1 MPNTLGHF
9 GVQGAASRALF
20 GSVDPRWIM
29 AGCVLPDVPWIL
41 QRVAQAAFP
50 GAYPYDL
57 RLYFVAQA
65 SLFGAL
71 VGCGAAAAFA
81 PKPRRI
87 FLLLAFN
94 SLLHLLLDA
103 CQTKWGNGVHLLA
116 PASWHMLNFGWF
128 WPADWP
134 SHALTAAGVVFL
146 LWASRH
152 GLWAPFRLTFQRWAI
167 AGILVAAYFCM
178 PALQIR
184 SAYVANVHDA
194 RVLKEQTVGAAVA
207 FDREEVVLTPGGPRL
222 EPWNGRQ
229 YAGGGGLPETPGTVS
244 LRGRIS
250 APEALAIEELHEHSG
265 SHREYG
271 SLVGLGVLAAA
282 IAVGLWRSRNL
293 QGREPSKQP

>member
-1 MPNTLGHF
+1 MPNTLGHY

-20 GSVDPRWIM
+20 GRVDPRWIM

-41 QRVAQAAFP
+41 QRLTQAVFP

-71 VGCGAAAAFA
+71 VGCGAAAALA

-94 SLLHLLLDA
+94 VLFHLLLDA

-128 WPADWP
+128 WSAEWP
-134 SHALTAAGVVFL
+134 SHALTAAG
-146 LWASRH
+146 
-152 GLWAPFRLTFQRWAI
+152 
-167 AGILVAAYFCM
+167 
-178 PALQIR
+178 
-184 SAYVANVHDA
+184 ANVHDA

-207 FDREEVVLTPGGPRL
+207 FDREEVVVTPDGPRL

-229 YAGGGGLPETPGTVS
+229 YAGGGALPETGGTVS
-244 LRGRIS
+244 LRGRI
-250 APEALAIEELHEHSG
+250 AGPEAIAIEELHEHSG
-265 SHREYG
+265 NHREYG
-271 SLVGLGVLAAA
+271 SLVGLGILAAA
-282 IAVGLWRSRNL
+282 IAVGLVRSRNL
-293 QGREPSKQP
+293 GGREPSKAP